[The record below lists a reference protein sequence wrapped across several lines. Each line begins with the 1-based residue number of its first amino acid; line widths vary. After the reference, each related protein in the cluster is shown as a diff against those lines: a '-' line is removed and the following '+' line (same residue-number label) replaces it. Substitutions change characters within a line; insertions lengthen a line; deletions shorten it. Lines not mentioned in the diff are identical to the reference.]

1 MYLVKKMREDKY
13 FKLSMALSTIL
24 MIFLML
30 FLMSSITTV
39 VLSAMENDSVTMN
52 VTIGN
57 SAPNV
62 TSVVFDDNDGDTAT
76 ITLTANGTQEATCNG
91 TVTDKNGYQDVETYG
106 KVNATFYH
114 NSSSVD
120 AANDKNVH
128 YTNSSCTLFTG
139 GSGNTTNVTCGI
151 NLEHEALNGTWIC
164 RITAYDNSSDTG
176 NDTDTNVISQLI
188 ALSIL
193 DENIS
198 FGSMNVGDAT
208 ADDAARAINITNQG
222 NVVIDLQA
230 GANSEMTCDGSGSLN
245 IGPNNI
251 SFAMGNLGYANA
263 GSIKLEN
270 DLSLANLNSFDL
282 GIEGMG
288 APFGEDEE
296 ATNLTYWGINIPT
309 GVKGVC
315 NNTIT
320 VAAKLAA

>member
-1 MYLVKKMREDKY
+1 MREDKY
-13 FKLSMALSTIL
+13 FKLSMAVSTVL

-39 VLSAMENDSVTMN
+39 VLSAMDNDSITMN
-52 VTIGN
+52 VTVGN

-62 TSVVFDDNDGDTAT
+62 SSMVFDDDDGNTAT
-76 ITLTANGTQEATCNG
+76 ITLTANGTQEVTCNG
-91 TVTDKNGYQDVETYG
+91 TVTDKNGYEDVETYG

-114 NSSSVD
+114 NSSSSVD

-139 GSGNTTNVTCGI
+139 GSGNTTDITCGI

-176 NDTDTNVISQLI
+176 NDTDINVINQLI

-193 DENIS
+193 NESVS
-198 FGSMNVGDAT
+198 FGNMNVGEAT
-208 ADDAARAINITNQG
+208 GDGSAAGINITNQG

-230 GANSEMTCDGSGSLN
+230 KANGDMTCDGSGSLN

-251 SFAMGNLGYANA
+251 TFAMGNLGYAN
-263 GSIKLEN
+263 GVKLNN
-270 DLSLANLNSFDL
+270 DLSLANLNTFDL

-296 ATNLTYWGINIPT
+296 ATNLTYWGINIP
-309 GVKGVC
+309 GEVSGVC
-315 NNTIT
+315 N
-320 VAAKLAA
+320 